1 MLTALAHSHFTSSL
15 LPRATVT
22 LEIDWRNMQLCRW
35 YPSHDLSVLTVGCFN
50 LCFEWSAI

>member
-22 LEIDWRNMQLCRW
+22 VEWDRHNMLLFNWDR
-35 YPSHDLSVLTVGCFN
+35 HRDLSVLTVLALN
-50 LCFEWSAI
+50 VCFE